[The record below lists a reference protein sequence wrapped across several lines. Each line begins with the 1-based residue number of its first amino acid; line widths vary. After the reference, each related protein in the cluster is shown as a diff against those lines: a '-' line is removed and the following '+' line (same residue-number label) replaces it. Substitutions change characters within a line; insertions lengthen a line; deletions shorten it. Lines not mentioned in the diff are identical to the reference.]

1 MYDPDTRATLT
12 TNHGTKA
19 NKATTKN
26 KTNKKDKQANKTK
39 ETLKSAYANII
50 GLFSS
55 TICNCYEK

>member
-26 KTNKKDKQANKTK
+26 KTNKKDKQTNKTK
-39 ETLKSAYANII
+39 ETLLKVHM
-50 GLFSS
+50 L
-55 TICNCYEK
+55 T